1 MFFSAFNEHQYWN
14 TLGICVGC
22 NSFILYIGI
31 YLNKY
36 RQVDISFL
44 LGFLQALL
52 KARNILN
59 EDFGNVHM
67 YFGEPISI
75 RQYTTGKIDR
85 SVHSLAP
92 RQVLLNFVHE
102 YYITNVMSLANN
114 SCWIKLFP
122 LSRFIWPILTTVFKV
137 QYLAT

>member
-1 MFFSAFNEHQYWN
+1 M
-14 TLGICVGC
+14 
-22 NSFILYIGI
+22 YIGI

-92 RQVLLNFVHE
+92 RQVLLNFVYE
-102 YYITNVMSLANN
+102 YHKCHV
-114 SCWIKLFP
+114 
-122 LSRFIWPILTTVFKV
+122 LSKR
-137 QYLAT
+137 